1 MDFDVFFI
9 SVGIAG
15 VVLEVFTRIFH
26 MLDYFG
32 EFFETKMMN
41 NFQVIHNQSWSITRL
56 VTLN

>member
-1 MDFDVFFI
+1 MFFFI